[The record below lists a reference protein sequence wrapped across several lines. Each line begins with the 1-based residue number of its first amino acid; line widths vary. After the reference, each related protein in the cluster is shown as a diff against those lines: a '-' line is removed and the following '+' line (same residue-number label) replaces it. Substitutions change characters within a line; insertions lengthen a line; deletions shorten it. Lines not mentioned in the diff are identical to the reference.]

1 MSELEHMGEPFLRA
15 AGLIAEK
22 LGDVTFLVPAVTRE
36 ARDFIERMR
45 QRLKL
50 DALRIQVLFGHAH
63 AAIGAADVVLVA
75 SGTAT
80 LEAALIGRPMIIA
93 YRMPK
98 LSYRLM
104 YRHRR
109 LPYVGLPNILAGEF
123 IVPELL
129 QDAATP
135 ENLAQAMLNLLADQE
150 VQERMRARFSA
161 IRAQLRRD
169 AANSAARAI
178 QALVGRT

>member
-1 MSELEHMGEPFLRA
+1 
-15 AGLIAEK
+15 
-22 LGDVTFLVPAVTRE
+22 
-36 ARDFIERMR
+36 
-45 QRLKL
+45 
-50 DALRIQVLFGHAH
+50 
-63 AAIGAADVVLVA
+63 VA

-80 LEAALIGRPMIIA
+80 LEAALLGRPMVIT

-98 LSYRLM
+98 LSWKLM

-129 QDAATP
+129 QTAATP
-135 ENLAQAMLNLLADQE
+135 DNLAQALLNLYMDRE
-150 VQERMRARFSA
+150 VQERIRNRFAA

-178 QALVGRT
+178 QALVQRA